1 MDLQSLIDAV
11 SAVVTSHEGELVAFR
26 RDLHRNPEPSW
37 QEVRTTRA
45 VMERLESA
53 GIPAERLDQTGVVV
67 DLGATSPTLRVGLR
81 ADIDALPLTERTG
94 LPFASRRKGTAHACG
109 HDVHTT
115 ALLGAALALHV
126 HENELRR
133 LGVAVRLL
141 FQPAEES
148 MPGGAHIVLEKGLVD
163 DVDIVFAL
171 HCDPRRDLGEIGL
184 RVGPITAAGDQVTVR
199 LTGHGGHTSRP
210 FLTEDL
216 TFALG
221 KVICDLPGVLSR
233 RLDPR
238 AGALL
243 VWGGVHAGG
252 VPNVIPESGEVTG
265 TLRMLDASA
274 WQGIGPLLQE
284 LVEAVVAPYGVEA
297 ELRHVPGVPP
307 VVNTQWGIDALGAVT
322 VALLG
327 NAGAVPTEQSLGGE
341 DFAWLVMNRE
351 GALGRLG
358 TRTPGGPTY
367 DLHRGDL
374 VIDERAIAIGART
387 YASLPFAALAAR
399 GGAALPP
406 IV

>member
-1 MDLQSLIDAV
+1 MLGGLD
-11 SAVVTSHEGELVAFR
+11 EELLDFR

-37 QEVRTTRA
+37 QEVRTTR
-45 VMERLESA
+45 VVLDRLAAA
-53 GIPAERLDQTGVVV
+53 GISAERLDQTGAVV
-67 DLGATSPTLRVGLR
+67 DLGAGDPELRVGLR
-81 ADIDALPLTERTG
+81 ADLDALPLTERTG
-94 LPFASRRKGTAHACG
+94 LEFASRRRGVAHACG

-115 ALLGAALALHV
+115 ALVGAALALAE
-126 HENELRR
+126 HEDELRR
-133 LGVAVRLL
+133 QGIAVRLV

-148 MPGGAHIVLEKGLVD
+148 MPGGARVVLDHGLVD
-163 DVDIVFAL
+163 DLDVIFAL
-171 HCDPRRDLGEIGL
+171 HCDPRRDVGEIGL
-184 RVGPITAAGDQVTVR
+184 RTGPITAAGDQVTVR

-216 TFALG
+216 IFALG
-221 KVICDLPGVLSR
+221 KVVTDLPVALSR
-233 RLDPR
+233 RMDPR

-274 WQGIGPLLQE
+274 WHGIGPLLTE
-284 LVEAVVAPYGVEA
+284 LVEAVVAPYGVQA

-307 VVNTQWGIDALGAVT
+307 VVNTGWGIEALESAAVHLLGAQ
-322 VALLG
+322 A
-327 NAGAVPTEQSLGGE
+327 ARPTEQSLGGE
-341 DFAWLVMNRE
+341 DFAWLLMNRE

-374 VIDERAIAIGART
+374 VIDERAVGIGARM
-387 YASLPFAALAAR
+387 YAAMPFTAAAAR
-399 GGAALPP
+399 SSVAR
-406 IV
+406 